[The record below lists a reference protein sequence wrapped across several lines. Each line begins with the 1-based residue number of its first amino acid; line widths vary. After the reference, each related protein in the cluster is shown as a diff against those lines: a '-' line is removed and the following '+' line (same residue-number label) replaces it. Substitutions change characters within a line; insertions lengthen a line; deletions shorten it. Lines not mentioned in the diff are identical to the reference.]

1 MKSAHSLW
9 SILFTRIA
17 GLTFQDWAGGT
28 TWVEFELCQPTTPT
42 GYFFQCT
49 TAGAGHAG
57 TEPTWPTTVGATV
70 VDNAATWTTKAIG
83 LAYQLSVDTTLNDFL
98 RAAVGGDL
106 VNGLADSVVDWAAE
120 DRLFQALK
128 QSLAIAR
135 G

>member
-9 SILFTRIA
+9 SILFTRVA

-57 TEPTWPTTVGATV
+57 TEPTWPTTVV
-70 VDNAATWTTKAIG
+70 PESFI
-83 LAYQLSVDTTLNDFL
+83 F
-98 RAAVGGDL
+98 
-106 VNGLADSVVDWAAE
+106 
-120 DRLFQALK
+120 
-128 QSLAIAR
+128 LAIYFTSSLLFVPWR
-135 G
+135 LSG